1 MTDSQ
6 TATTTPANDRLKW
19 YVVHTYSGF
28 ENKVKTALDERV
40 KQLGLQDYF
49 GEVLIPVE
57 TVEIVKTEE
66 KNGKTITKKRSVKR
80 KFAPGYIFVHMEM
93 KAETWQAVKN
103 TPKVTGFI
111 GAPNLKSATSDTDL
125 KKIPPVPERQ
135 VKAMTEQLI
144 ETAVRPAPKI
154 EFEIGDAVRVV
165 DGNFVNFSGTVA
177 EVNIPKQKVKVLITI
192 FGRSQPVALDFSQVA
207 KAGGADSSQDIIDFQ
222 FNPDLDGCGRPKGR
236 WNHSGVENGKEDYSL
251 REAAVPG
258 WQGQPGTARR
268 TGPRPA
274 RREHHGFLQG
284 VQRAHARPGWHD
296 HPRLDHR
303 VLRQVFHLHHE
314 DAPGVGAPEEG
325 RWPEDGQEARRRQQ
339 DPRQVEGWQGDLA
352 AMPRH
357 REDQGQRHER
367 VRCREGRQVHRRHR
381 PLHGRR
387 RRRQARLIFFFRS
400 TRPLMRQQILVEHQ
414 SFISRIQ
421 DISNGQTRKETR
433 SSVQAC

>member
-66 KNGKTITKKRSVKR
+66 KNGKTVTKKRSVKR

-177 EVNIPKQKVKVLITI
+177 EVNTPKQKVKVLITI

-207 KAGGADSSQDIIDFQ
+207 KAG
-222 FNPDLDGCGRPKGR
+222 
-236 WNHSGVENGKEDYSL
+236 
-251 REAAVPG
+251 
-258 WQGQPGTARR
+258 
-268 TGPRPA
+268 
-274 RREHHGFLQG
+274 
-284 VQRAHARPGWHD
+284 
-296 HPRLDHR
+296 
-303 VLRQVFHLHHE
+303 
-314 DAPGVGAPEEG
+314 
-325 RWPEDGQEARRRQQ
+325 
-339 DPRQVEGWQGDLA
+339 
-352 AMPRH
+352 
-357 REDQGQRHER
+357 
-367 VRCREGRQVHRRHR
+367 
-381 PLHGRR
+381 
-387 RRRQARLIFFFRS
+387 
-400 TRPLMRQQILVEHQ
+400 
-414 SFISRIQ
+414 
-421 DISNGQTRKETR
+421 
-433 SSVQAC
+433 